1 MLIINW
7 FKRVY
12 SAFGYTQRRVLRELM
27 TIVDVSCENFSNCD
41 PLQVATN
48 IQQITHRLDNV
59 STSTVRNALFWL
71 TVRGLV
77 FQSYKHHGTYVQLSL
92 AGIRAA
98 CAARMEGTVTI
109 ICPHPMD

>member
-12 SAFGYTQRRVLRELM
+12 SAFGHTQRRVLRELM
-27 TIVDVSCENFSNCD
+27 TIVDVSGEYD
-41 PLQVATN
+41 PLQVAVN
-48 IQQITHRLDNV
+48 IHQITHRLDNV

-77 FQSYKHHGTYVQLSL
+77 FQSHKHHGTYVHLSQGGML
-92 AGIRAA
+92 AAKE
-98 CAARMEGTVTI
+98 ARMEGTVTI